1 MSIFDKW
8 NQVQPKEVSG
18 PQKGYMVLNKSRT
31 QILSSP
37 NGRMHSRETPYC
49 CGKDYYLNESLDLW
63 SSFRFFSKL
72 AYWFIPGLDEIND
85 HLENYSF
92 VEIVALDKI
101 LLCDKFGA
109 TNHFCIVKELSE
121 KELKL
126 FANISNSSTGI
137 MNIGNFNKGDGNI
150 GDCNYGSYNI
160 QDSNFGHMNNGN
172 NNVGNQNSGWR
183 NIGDEN
189 TGNRNTGDCN
199 SGGGN
204 IGNYNSGG
212 DNNGHG
218 NSGFYNIGNNN
229 SGDWNKTS
237 FSSGVFCTEQPCIM
251 IFNKP
256 SSLTLQQWRDSHAFR
271 ILQSMPGNGTR
282 VIDEKY
288 VDSKEK
294 AEHPECEVTGC
305 IMKSK
310 RYSVADRINWWN
322 HTLTPKE
329 REVVHSIPNFDPDI
343 FEEITGIPV

>member
-18 PQKGYMVLNKSRT
+18 PQKGYMVLDKSWT
-31 QILSSP
+31 KIFPSP
-37 NGRMHSRETPYC
+37 YGAMHSHGTPYRC
-49 CGKDYYLNESLDLW
+49 NENYYWGEPLDIW
-63 SSFRFFSKL
+63 NSFRFFSNL
-72 AYWFIPGLDEIND
+72 AYWLTPGDDELFK
-85 HLENYSF
+85 HLEDYVF
-92 VEIVALDKI
+92 VEIVALGKI
-101 LLCDKFGA
+101 LQCDKFSA
-109 TNHFCIVKELSE
+109 TNYFRIVREISKG
-121 KELKL
+121 ELKL
-126 FANISNSSTGI
+126 FANINDSNTGV
-137 MNIGNFNKGDGNI
+137 MNIGSFNKGDGNI
-150 GDCNYGSYNI
+150 GDCNCGSYNI
-160 QDSNFGHMNNGN
+160 QDYNVGHKNNGN
-172 NNVGNQNSGWR
+172 NNVGNENTGWE
-183 NIGDEN
+183 NIGDGN
-189 TGNRNTGDCN
+189 TGWNNTGDKN
-199 SGGGN
+199 SSSSN
-204 IGNYNSGG
+204 IGNYNSGSN
-212 DNNGHG
+212 NNGNG
-218 NSGFYNIGNNN
+218 NSGIHNIGNGN